1 MTYDEVKILQATC
14 TIIAIFCAIFG
25 SCRAVRKLEER
36 LEGKPG
42 KAKGSPSAYQM
53 DCNGNEN
60 QDTNKGES

>member
-14 TIIAIFCAIFG
+14 TIIAIFCAIVG
-25 SCRAVRKLEER
+25 RAVRKLEER

-53 DCNGNEN
+53 DCDGNEN
-60 QDTNKGES
+60 QDNNKGGL